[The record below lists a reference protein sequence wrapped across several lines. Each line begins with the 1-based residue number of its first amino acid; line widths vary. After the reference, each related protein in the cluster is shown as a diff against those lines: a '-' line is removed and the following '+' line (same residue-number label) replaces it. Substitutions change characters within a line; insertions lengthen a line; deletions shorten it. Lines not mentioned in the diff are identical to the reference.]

1 MSQTLLVYKE
11 EKRLVP
17 KAMTFYIS
25 KLQDFRIEVLN
36 FSLFL
41 AIILLV
47 IFHLALAN
55 SIAITDYSAKSAR
68 KNADNLQVEIRN
80 LNLELTKTRSVS
92 FLKEM
97 SGTLNLVANDSI
109 QYIQSLPDIVA
120 LNH

>member
-11 EKRLVP
+11 EKRFVP
-17 KAMTFYIS
+17 KIASSYIS
-25 KLQDFRIEVLN
+25 KLQYFRIEVLN

-41 AIILLV
+41 TIILLV
-47 IFHLALAN
+47 ILHLALAN
-55 SIAITDYSAKSAR
+55 SIAITDYGAKSTR
-68 KNADNLQVEIRN
+68 KSADNLQVEIRN

-97 SGTLNLVANDSI
+97 SGALNLVANDSI

-120 LNH
+120 LNQ

>member
-11 EKRLVP
+11 EKRFMP
-17 KAMTFYIS
+17 KAATFCIS

-41 AIILLV
+41 AVILLV
-47 IFHLALAN
+47 ILHLALAN
-55 SIAITDYSAKSAR
+55 SIAITDYGAKSAR
-68 KNADNLQVEIRN
+68 KSADNLQVEIRN

-109 QYIQSLPDIVA
+109 QYIQSLPDTVA
-120 LNH
+120 LNQ